1 MSVALTENSINVNS
15 KIVPGLKNQVKETH
29 VGVEVNLRV
38 FLTSTLDGREAPV
51 ALSSTKGLH
60 LLQNDG

>member
-1 MSVALTENSINVNS
+1 MSVALTENSINVNG
-15 KIVPGLKNQVKETH
+15 KIVPMLKNQVKKTQ

-38 FLTSTLDGREAPV
+38 FLTSILDGREAPD
-51 ALSSTKGLH
+51 ALSARKGLH